1 MFSTDD
7 TIAAIATPPGRGAIG
22 VVRISGPDAPAIAAA
37 VLDRRKPLEPRRA
50 TFARISGARGAA
62 AGAAWHLASD
72 RAFDHVVAT
81 YFPAPHSYTGQ
92 HVVEIS
98 AHGSPV
104 VLDAIVRAA
113 LDAGA
118 RLAQPGEFTLR
129 AFLSGKLD
137 LVQAEAVG
145 DLIAAATPLQA
156 RVAFDQL
163 EGTLTRR
170 IAAIDEA
177 LFDLIARLEA
187 SLDFPDEG
195 YHFVEP
201 GEIAAR
207 IAAVVAEV
215 DELLGDAARGR
226 MIREGATVV
235 IAGRPNVG
243 KSSVF
248 NALVGHDRAI
258 VTDVPGTTRDLVT
271 ERVDIEGLAVTL
283 VDTAGDRD
291 TLDVVERE
299 GVARGSR
306 ARDVADLVL
315 LVVDRS
321 DRLTPDD
328 ERLLAQTSGLR
339 RIVVLNKSDRPPV
352 VEVER
357 TGLRPGT
364 RTLNSLASARLAA
377 ERAAAGSRSAAG
389 AGGAQVATAVMAGPA
404 ETLLEVSARTG
415 AGMADL
421 RRAIAAALSGGEA
434 RRDTAAISNLRHIAL
449 LEEARADLARAQQAA
464 AGTTPEEFL
473 LADLQAARL
482 RFDEIVGTRTSE
494 DVLRRIFERFCIGK

>member
-7 TIAAIATPPGRGAIG
+7 TIAAIATPPGRGALG

-37 VLDRRKPLEPRRA
+37 ILDRSKPLEPRRA
-50 TFARISGARGAA
+50 TVTRIRSSSGA
-62 AGAAWHLASD
+62 AGGGRHLASG
-72 RAFDHVVAT
+72 RAIDQVVAT

-104 VLDAIVRAA
+104 VLSAIVGAA
-113 LDAGA
+113 IDAGA

-163 EGTLTRR
+163 EGTLTNR
-170 IAAIDEA
+170 IKALDEA

-195 YHFVEP
+195 YHFIEP
-201 GEIAAR
+201 AEIAAR
-207 IAAVVAEV
+207 IANVVADV
-215 DELLGDAARGR
+215 DELLGEAARGR
-226 MIREGATVV
+226 TIREGATVV
-235 IAGRPNVG
+235 VAGRPNVG

-283 VDTAGDRD
+283 VDTAGDRG
-291 TLDVVERE
+291 TLDIVERE
-299 GVARGSR
+299 GVARGAR

-315 LVVDRS
+315 LVIDRS

-328 ERLLAQTSGLR
+328 ERLLAQTAGQR

-352 VEVER
+352 VE
-357 TGLRPGT
+357 TC
-364 RTLNSLASARLAA
+364 RLAA
-377 ERAAAGSRSAAG
+377 AGPAVDRESAGTRSGKRAGKAD
-389 AGGAQVATAVMAGPA
+389 VATAVVVEPA
-404 ETLLEVSARTG
+404 ETVLEVSARTG
-415 AGMADL
+415 AGMAGL

-434 RRDTAAISNLRHIAL
+434 HRDTPAISNLRHIAL
-449 LEEARADLARAQQAA
+449 LEQARADLARAQQAA
-464 AGTTPEEFL
+464 AGTVPEEFL

-482 RFDEIVGTRTSE
+482 RFDEIVGTRTNE
-494 DVLRRIFERFCIGK
+494 DVLRRIFERFCLGK